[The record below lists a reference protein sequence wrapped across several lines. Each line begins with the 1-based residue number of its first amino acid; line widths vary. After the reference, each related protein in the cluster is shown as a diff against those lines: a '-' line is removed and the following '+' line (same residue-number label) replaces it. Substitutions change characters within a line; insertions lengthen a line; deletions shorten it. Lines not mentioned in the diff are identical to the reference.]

1 MSKKFRV
8 EEPDDISDLNG
19 MFSFSVFG
27 KNIFKDLDKNGF
39 QEVKTFSSVTKYENG
54 KKVVDEQQISHFRN
68 DGGEG
73 FVNLEKIQNGEKK
86 TYKKEFGTKKIQN

>member
-19 MFSFSVFG
+19 MFSFNVFG
-27 KNIFKDLDKNGF
+27 RNIFKDIGKNGF

-54 KKVVDEQQISHFRN
+54 KKVVDEQQSSF
-68 DGGEG
+68 GEG
-73 FVNLEKIQNGEKK
+73 FVNLEKIQNGKKK